1 MSNVP
6 RDATSKPEQVGKLFT
21 GRRIVYPNRT
31 TYKGVCIDKG
41 GYKAQITASGISKN
55 LGRFMD
61 LTTAAIFYDRQALVE
76 GKSDLNFPDMKHDK
90 EDLPPKLDSIVPRKR
105 PRYESCASEIDSNDS
120 KKKNSFRI
128 RETSRQRKKRKLEEE
143 RQLKEEKLAT
153 ELQNQN
159 MEEDLLNAICDSCG
173 RSIKEDVFV
182 SLVKQN
188 FDLCKHCWHQVED
201 PSKFRLYTCKSK
213 RETTEISKPKISGE
227 EQQRLHNNQKYT
239 SIDGY
244 PGVSIYD
251 DCSFIS
257 TLIVE
262 KKRFFLGLFK
272 DKERAFKA
280 VQEGSETFKMYMSR

>member
-6 RDATSKPEQVGKLFT
+6 QDATSKPEQVKELFT
-21 GRRIVYPNRT
+21 GRRIIYPNRT

-41 GYKAQITASGISKN
+41 GYKAQITASGRSKN

-76 GKSDLNFPDMKHDK
+76 GKSDLNFPDMKHNK
-90 EDLPPKLDSIVPRKR
+90 EDLPPKLADLNFPRKR
-105 PRYESCASEIDSNDS
+105 PRYESCDSEIDSNDS
-120 KKKNSFRI
+120 KKNSSFR
-128 RETSRQRKKRKLEEE
+128 RETSRQRQKRKLEEE

-201 PSKFRLYTCKSK
+201 PSKFRLYKSK
-213 RETTEISKPKISGE
+213 RETEISKPKISGE

-251 DCSFIS
+251 DYSFIS
-257 TLIVE
+257 TLIVK